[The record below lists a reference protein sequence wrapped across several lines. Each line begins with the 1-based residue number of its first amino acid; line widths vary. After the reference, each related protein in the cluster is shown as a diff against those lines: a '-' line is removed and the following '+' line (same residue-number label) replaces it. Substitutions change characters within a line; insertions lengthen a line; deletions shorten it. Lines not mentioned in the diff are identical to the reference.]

1 MAIVNQHDEFA
12 QKKKPPTE
20 DEKRYYNFILF
31 FWIDWLYVVVV
42 FLILFVLKIKEG
54 ENCGW
59 EFDESFDETW
69 CW

>member
-1 MAIVNQHDEFA
+1 
-12 QKKKPPTE
+12 
-20 DEKRYYNFILF
+20 
-31 FWIDWLYVVVV
+31 VVV

-69 CW
+69 WW